1 MHLQARS
8 QKGEVVLSAECIGV
22 EAEMDIEGGGRS
34 ECRKREGPRL
44 EFVEDTAV
52 KMET

>member
-1 MHLQARS
+1 M
-8 QKGEVVLSAECIGV
+8 VLGAECIGI
-22 EAEMDIEGGGRS
+22 EAQMDIEGSGGS
-34 ECRKREGPRL
+34 ECRDRKGPRL